1 MQLHLDDHEAHLLRE
16 VLRSY
21 LKELRG
27 EIVDTDNA
35 GYKRELRRERD
46 ALDTI
51 AAARRRLRR
60 PATNRRSHARVQVTA
75 LWGGSPGRG
84 M

>member
-35 GYKRELRRERD
+35 GYKRELRHERD
-46 ALDTI
+46 ALDAI
-51 AAARRRLRR
+51 AARLDDAPVGDEPTITRV
-60 PATNRRSHARVQVTA
+60 VQVTA
-75 LWGGSPGRG
+75 VWGGSPGRG

>member
-27 EIVDTDNA
+27 EIVDTDNVS
-35 GYKRELRRERD
+35 YKRTLRAEREMLD
-46 ALDTI
+46 AI
-51 AAARRRLRR
+51 AARLDET
-60 PATNRRSHARVQVTA
+60 PAADPPVITRVIRVSAVWTDE
-75 LWGGSPGRG
+75 
-84 M
+84 

>member
-1 MQLHLDDHEAHLLRE
+1 MQLHLNDDEAHLLRE

-35 GYKRELRRERD
+35 EYKRNLKRERD
-46 ALDTI
+46 SLVAIAGRLEESPQGDEPTI
-51 AAARRRLRR
+51 TGVLR
-60 PATNRRSHARVQVTA
+60 VTA
-75 LWGGSPGRG
+75 VWT
-84 M
+84 

>member
-27 EIVDTDNA
+27 EIVDTDNVE
-35 GYKRELRRERD
+35 YKRTLRHEREVLD
-46 ALDTI
+46 AI
-51 AAARRRLRR
+51 AARLDET
-60 PATNRRSHARVQVTA
+60 PPGDEPVITQVVQVTA
-75 LWGGSPGRG
+75 VWSGSPGRS

>member
-27 EIVDTDNA
+27 EIIDTDNA
-35 GYKRELRRERD
+35 EYKRTLRHERE
-46 ALDTI
+46 ALDAI
-51 AAARRRLRR
+51 AARLDET
-60 PATNRRSHARVQVTA
+60 PAADEPVITRVVQVSAVWTD
-75 LWGGSPGRG
+75 L
-84 M
+84 

>member
-1 MQLHLDDHEAHLLRE
+1 MQLHLTDEEAHLLRE

-35 GYKRELRRERD
+35 EYKRNLRRERES
-46 ALDTI
+46 LDTI
-51 AAARRRLRR
+51 AARLDESPQGDEPTITSVLR
-60 PATNRRSHARVQVTA
+60 VTA
-75 LWGGSPGRG
+75 VWT
-84 M
+84 

>member
-1 MQLHLDDHEAHLLRE
+1 MQLHLTDDEAHLLRE

-35 GYKRELRRERD
+35 EYKRNLKRERD
-46 ALDTI
+46 SLVAIATRLDESPQGDEPTI
-51 AAARRRLRR
+51 TGVLR
-60 PATNRRSHARVQVTA
+60 VTA
-75 LWGGSPGRG
+75 VWT
-84 M
+84 